1 MFFFWVLVIAGVS
14 IIWAALAFFKEKN
27 KKELNGA
34 KEKMAQGRVIF
45 HSSDVSGPS
54 SS

>member
-1 MFFFWVLVIAGVS
+1 MLFFWVLVIAGVS
-14 IIWAALAFFKEKN
+14 IAWAFFAFFKEKN
-27 KKELNGA
+27 KKELEAA